1 MVTSL
6 YVGRFQPF
14 HKGHLHAV
22 KYIANRSDRVIIGI
36 GSALESHT
44 LRNPFTAGERIE
56 MILLAIKEASLPLT
70 KFLIIPIPD
79 APYHRNWVPIVETL
93 TPSFDVVYSNEPLTR
108 LLFKEAGYEVREIP
122 LLKREVYSG
131 EEFRRRVINNE
142 NWREIVSEHIANF
155 LVTRG
160 LIDRVRALVS
170 TDKPK

>member
-1 MVTSL
+1 M
-6 YVGRFQPF
+6 
-14 HKGHLHAV
+14 
-22 KYIANRSDRVIIGI
+22 
-36 GSALESHT
+36 
-44 LRNPFTAGERIE
+44 E
-56 MILLAIKEASLPLT
+56 MILLAIKEANLPLT

-79 APYHRNWVPIVETL
+79 APYHKSWVSIVETL

-155 LVTRG
+155 LVTKG